1 MKILIFILSSSS
13 FSVVLA
19 KRAVNSVLSLILVYI
34 SSFFIFLYNGLSFLA
49 VLFFIVYIG
58 AIAILFLSV
67 VMMLNLR
74 TSLLFSKREKKSYF
88 FFFFFFV
95 ISLFFSITNL
105 FFYNTKVF
113 FFVENYQIYINSS
126 LDYYVNLNYLGEV
139 LYNNYIIFVYLAGL
153 LLLLALIGSL
163 LLVKSSVFYK
173 KSAFFFDITKYRGDS
188 LFLKNGGF

>member
-1 MKILIFILSSSS
+1 
-13 FSVVLA
+13 VLA